1 MTPALHSPD
10 ASSHHAPHTP
20 HTPPPPAGDQAG
32 APRRQRPVPAG
43 LPAALAPLHRR
54 VAALVEGLPSTPPS
68 AWAARVLDRL
78 LLPRLPADARAA
90 LLHQVVALHVEDFG
104 LRVHLRLGTQGFE
117 PAGDG
122 PPPVLRIRAPA
133 SGFVRLARG
142 DEDPDRLFFERQ
154 LLMEG
159 DTELGLVLKN
169 TLDAI
174 GPLFT
179 PPRFLRARPLRTGGR
194 P

>member
-1 MTPALHSPD
+1 MNPALHSPD
-10 ASSHHAPHTP
+10 TGPAA
-20 HTPPPPAGDQAG
+20 PPP
-32 APRRQRPVPAG
+32 RLRPVPAG

-54 VAALVEGLPSTPPS
+54 VAALVERLPSTPPS
-68 AWAARVLDRL
+68 ALAARALDRL
-78 LLPRLPADARAA
+78 LLPRLPADAQAA
-90 LLHQVVALHVEDFG
+90 LRGQVVALHVEDFG
-104 LRVHLRLGTQGFE
+104 LRVHLRLGAQGFE
-117 PAGDG
+117 AAGDAV
-122 PPPVLRIRAPA
+122 PPVLRIRAPA
-133 SGFVRLARG
+133 QGFLRLARG

-174 GPLFT
+174 GPLFN
-179 PPRFLRARPLRTGGR
+179 RARGLQPRPHGPGGR